1 MAKEDIAKGPVG
13 TKMVEMLGTPSF
25 AKGLT
30 PSILFDLA
38 KDEGI
43 ITPEQ
48 QADFKSR
55 VGKDKTALQEF
66 NNIVTEAG
74 QPRLSYKTQS
84 PLQISLLTEKGLLPA
99 TSLNKTERI
108 NLLKTTDK
116 LINEAAEMDATTDVK
131 QKKFLDSMKKAF
143 GDFSKNPVVR
153 MIARRA
159 LKILAYIPSGPLDA
173 LEFMPKDL
181 MLQLQQ
187 DLNMG
192 GMEPESAAMGGMM
205 NINDMIT
212 PVGYKEGT
220 KDGTLVGDKEKLFG
234 GKNRARVEKFVNE
247 IIEGEGVTK
256 DLGRGILSAVSIPGI
271 AIKDLIQ
278 FLNPVK
284 EAEGSEAFDELISKR
299 QVLISRLNGERLF
312 GGDENEIKS
321 IMDQIKRIDEMMSML
336 RPKED

>member
-13 TKMVEMLGTPSF
+13 TKMIEMLGTPSF

-66 NNIVTEAG
+66 NKIVTEAG

-84 PLQISLLTEKGLLPA
+84 PLQIALLTEKGLLPA

-116 LINEAAEMDATTDVK
+116 LVNEAAEMDATTDVK
-131 QKKFLDSMKKAF
+131 QKKFLDDMKKAF
-143 GDFSKNPVVR
+143 GAFADSPIVKKITQN
-153 MIARRA
+153 A
-159 LKILAYIPSGPLDA
+159 LKILAFIPSGPLDA

-181 MLQLQQ
+181 MLQLQEGM
-187 DLNMG
+187 NMG
-192 GMEPESAAMGGMM
+192 DMQPEEAAKGG
-205 NINDMIT
+205 
-212 PVGYKEGT
+212 
-220 KDGTLVGDKEKLFG
+220 
-234 GKNRARVEKFVNE
+234 
-247 IIEGEGVTK
+247 
-256 DLGRGILSAVSIPGI
+256 
-271 AIKDLIQ
+271 
-278 FLNPVK
+278 
-284 EAEGSEAFDELISKR
+284 
-299 QVLISRLNGERLF
+299 
-312 GGDENEIKS
+312 
-321 IMDQIKRIDEMMSML
+321 IMSIDEMIK
-336 RPKED
+336 PIGTT

>member
-13 TKMVEMLGTPSF
+13 TKMIEMLGTPSF

-66 NNIVTEAG
+66 NKIVTEAG
-74 QPRLSYKTQS
+74 KPRLSYKTQS

-143 GDFSKNPVVR
+143 GDFADSPIVKKITQN
-153 MIARRA
+153 A
-159 LKILAYIPSGPLDA
+159 LKILAFIPSGPLDA

-181 MLQLQQ
+181 MLQLQEGM
-187 DLNMG
+187 NMG
-192 GMEPESAAMGGMM
+192 DMQPEEAAKGG
-205 NINDMIT
+205 
-212 PVGYKEGT
+212 
-220 KDGTLVGDKEKLFG
+220 
-234 GKNRARVEKFVNE
+234 
-247 IIEGEGVTK
+247 
-256 DLGRGILSAVSIPGI
+256 
-271 AIKDLIQ
+271 
-278 FLNPVK
+278 
-284 EAEGSEAFDELISKR
+284 
-299 QVLISRLNGERLF
+299 
-312 GGDENEIKS
+312 
-321 IMDQIKRIDEMMSML
+321 IMSIDEMIK
-336 RPKED
+336 PIGTT

>member
-13 TKMVEMLGTPSF
+13 TKMIEMLGTPSF

-66 NNIVTEAG
+66 NKIVTEAG

-99 TSLNKTERI
+99 TALNKTERI

-131 QKKFLDSMKKAF
+131 QKKFLDDMKKAF
-143 GDFSKNPVVR
+143 GAFADSPIVKKITQN
-153 MIARRA
+153 A

-187 DLNMG
+187 DMNMG
-192 GMEPESAAMGGMM
+192 DMKPEEAAKGG
-205 NINDMIT
+205 
-212 PVGYKEGT
+212 
-220 KDGTLVGDKEKLFG
+220 
-234 GKNRARVEKFVNE
+234 
-247 IIEGEGVTK
+247 
-256 DLGRGILSAVSIPGI
+256 
-271 AIKDLIQ
+271 
-278 FLNPVK
+278 
-284 EAEGSEAFDELISKR
+284 
-299 QVLISRLNGERLF
+299 
-312 GGDENEIKS
+312 
-321 IMDQIKRIDEMMSML
+321 IMSIDEMIK
-336 RPKED
+336 PIGTT

>member
-13 TKMVEMLGTPSF
+13 TKMIEMLGTPSF

-38 KDEGI
+38 KEEGI

-66 NNIVTEAG
+66 NKIVTEAG

-84 PLQISLLTEKGLLPA
+84 PLQMALLTEKGLLPA
-99 TSLNKTERI
+99 TALNKTERI

-131 QKKFLDSMKKAF
+131 QKKFLDDMKKAF
-143 GDFSKNPVVR
+143 GAFADSPIVKKITQN
-153 MIARRA
+153 A

-187 DLNMG
+187 DMNMG
-192 GMEPESAAMGGMM
+192 DMKPEEAAKGG
-205 NINDMIT
+205 
-212 PVGYKEGT
+212 
-220 KDGTLVGDKEKLFG
+220 
-234 GKNRARVEKFVNE
+234 
-247 IIEGEGVTK
+247 
-256 DLGRGILSAVSIPGI
+256 
-271 AIKDLIQ
+271 
-278 FLNPVK
+278 
-284 EAEGSEAFDELISKR
+284 
-299 QVLISRLNGERLF
+299 
-312 GGDENEIKS
+312 
-321 IMDQIKRIDEMMSML
+321 IMSIDEMIK
-336 RPKED
+336 PIGT